1 MDEQNCEKEKDKRV
15 LVLFALGAG
24 ILLTGWFTP
33 EPELLSCDYYQYP
46 SEGRKLPV
54 VVRTE
59 KGTYSP
65 PPDLDRVKISAE
77 TSCAETPPQ
86 LALFFDLPLPINRAD
101 FHSITMLS
109 GIGKQRAEDIISL
122 RKQQGK
128 ISGLEVLTRVDGIG
142 KKLAKRLSPMIC
154 FD

>member
-1 MDEQNCEKEKDKRV
+1 MNEQNCGKEKDKRV
-15 LVLFALGAG
+15 LVLFVLGAG
-24 ILLTGWFTP
+24 ILLTGWFAP
-33 EPELLSCDYYQYP
+33 EPELQSRDYYQHP
-46 SEGRKLPV
+46 LEGRKSPI
-54 VVRTE
+54 VVRTV

-101 FHSITMLS
+101 FHSMTMLS

-122 RKQQGK
+122 RREHGK
-128 ISGLEVLTRVDGIG
+128 ISGLEALTQVDGIG
-142 KKLAKRLSPMIC
+142 KKLAERLSPMIC